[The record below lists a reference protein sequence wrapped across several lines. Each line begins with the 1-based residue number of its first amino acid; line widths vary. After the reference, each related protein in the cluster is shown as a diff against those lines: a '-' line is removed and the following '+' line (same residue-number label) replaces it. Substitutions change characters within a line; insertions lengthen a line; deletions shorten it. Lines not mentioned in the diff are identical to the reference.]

1 MSKPWLVVQDRSGWH
16 KALHADNYL
25 EDQHDLA
32 GEADTYLEACKIADE
47 LNMIAEVQ
55 DG

>member
-32 GEADTYLEACKIADE
+32 GEADTYPEACKLADQ
-47 LNMIAEVQ
+47 LNQIAEVQ